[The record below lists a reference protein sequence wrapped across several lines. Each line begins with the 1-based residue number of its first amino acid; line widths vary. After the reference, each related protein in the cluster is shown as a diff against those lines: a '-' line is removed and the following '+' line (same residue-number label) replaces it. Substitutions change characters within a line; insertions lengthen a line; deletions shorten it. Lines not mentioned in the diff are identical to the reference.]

1 MLNYGEYKQMIDEHI
16 LDFLP
21 EIDHKSDTLY
31 EAMKYS
37 LVAGGK
43 RIRPALLLGACE
55 FVGGNA
61 KAALPYA
68 CALEYTHTYMLIHD
82 DLPAMDDDDMRRGV
96 PTSHKKFGEA
106 VAILAGDGLLASAF
120 EAMNR
125 DMLLYLDDL
134 DKLKARI
141 RAVSEIARRSGCRG
155 MIAGQLADIEAEDKS
170 CSKEMLDYIH
180 INKTAELIVAA
191 VRAGAYLGNAK
202 PQALQDLTE
211 YAENIGLAF
220 QIADDI
226 LDICG
231 DEQQLGKRVGRDL
244 QKKKTAYPEIYGME
258 ASKSR
263 LSELTDKAVELMT
276 ENYEDVTFFTDLA
289 RSLEVR
295 CK

>member
-1 MLNYGEYKQMIDEHI
+1 MLNYNEYKEMIDEHL

-21 EIDHKSDTLY
+21 EIDYKSSTLY

-82 DLPAMDDDDMRRGV
+82 DLPAMDDDDMRRGK
-96 PTSHKKFGEA
+96 PTSHKQFGEA

-202 PQALQDLTE
+202 PQVL
-211 YAENIGLAF
+211 
-220 QIADDI
+220 
-226 LDICG
+226 
-231 DEQQLGKRVGRDL
+231 
-244 QKKKTAYPEIYGME
+244 
-258 ASKSR
+258 
-263 LSELTDKAVELMT
+263 
-276 ENYEDVTFFTDLA
+276 
-289 RSLEVR
+289 
-295 CK
+295 